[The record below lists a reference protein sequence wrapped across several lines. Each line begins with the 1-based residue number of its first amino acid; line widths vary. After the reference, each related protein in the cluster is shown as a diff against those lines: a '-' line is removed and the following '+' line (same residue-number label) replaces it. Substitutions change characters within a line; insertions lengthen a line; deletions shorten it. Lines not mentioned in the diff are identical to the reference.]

1 MSSTPPIPPLLL
13 QTLQTQSFP
22 LPSPSFLL
30 PILSPPTNRPP
41 PPLPALIAT
50 TKHRLLHSNLLTPG
64 LLHPSTRVL
73 PPGAG
78 DPGVREWKLEYDV
91 PVQVV
96 DIVDVGRSVGD
107 VLLAVEGERLGE
119 RRRGRKVIR
128 VVPGEDGENG
138 DGGGGRGGERGG
150 GGGKG
155 GPYKLLLQDIK
166 GTTIWGLE
174 IERMEAKIG
183 FPPVLGVGG
192 KIMLRKGCG
201 VWRGVVGLS
210 ERGGSCVILGGKV
223 EALDKAWRE
232 GWEERLRKEIE
243 KVKAGEGE

>member
-1 MSSTPPIPPLLL
+1 MSSTPPIPSLLL
-13 QTLQTQSFP
+13 QTLQTQFFP

-50 TKHRLLHSNLLTPG
+50 TKHRLLSANLLTPG
-64 LLHPSTRVL
+64 LLDPSTRAL
-73 PPGAG
+73 PPGAS
-78 DPGVREWKLEYDV
+78 DPGVREWRLEFDV

-96 DIVDVGRSVGD
+96 DIVDVGRSWGE
-107 VLLAVEGERLGE
+107 VLGEVEMERLGE
-119 RRRGRKVIR
+119 RRKGREVVRI
-128 VVPGEDGENG
+128 VPGEGGEDG
-138 DGGGGRGGERGG
+138 DGGGGRGRERG

-192 KIMLRKGCG
+192 KIMLRKGCA